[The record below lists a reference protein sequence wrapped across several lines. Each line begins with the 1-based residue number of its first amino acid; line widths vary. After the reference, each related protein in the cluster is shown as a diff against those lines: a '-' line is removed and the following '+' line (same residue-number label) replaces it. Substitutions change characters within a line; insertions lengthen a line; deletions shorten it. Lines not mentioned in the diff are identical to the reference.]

1 MGTRLKRRRKTRLE
15 KIQEAKG
22 MSKSLINESNKVI
35 VKKEDDDGGSEK

>member
-22 MSKSLINESNKVI
+22 MSKNLINELNKTI
-35 VKKEDDDGGSEK
+35 TKKEDDDGGNEK